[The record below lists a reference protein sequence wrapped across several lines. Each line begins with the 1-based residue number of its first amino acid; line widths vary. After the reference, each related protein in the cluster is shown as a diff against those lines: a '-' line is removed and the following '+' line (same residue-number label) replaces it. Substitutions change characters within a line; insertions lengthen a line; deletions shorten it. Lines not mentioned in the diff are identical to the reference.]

1 MRFRPSSIGWGV
13 LAFIIGA
20 LPAFWLG
27 GPALF
32 ADGPLGERLIA
43 LAAYAAAML
52 VVSVGGGT
60 FAPSHRRAVSI
71 GLALPILGVL
81 LLVEWSQAWAVG
93 LGAAFVVV
101 AVLAVWA
108 GTLIGARLAA
118 AALARK
124 ASREG

>member
-43 LAAYAAAML
+43 LAAYAAAMIVL
-52 VVSVGGGT
+52 AIGGGT
-60 FAPSHRRAVSI
+60 FAPSHRLAV
-71 GLALPILGVL
+71 GVGMALPILGVL
-81 LLVEWSQAWAVG
+81 LLVEWSQPWAVG
-93 LGAAFVVV
+93 LGAAFVAV
-101 AVLAVWA
+101 AAVTTWA
-108 GTLIGARLAA
+108 GTFVGARLAA

-124 ASREG
+124 ASRER